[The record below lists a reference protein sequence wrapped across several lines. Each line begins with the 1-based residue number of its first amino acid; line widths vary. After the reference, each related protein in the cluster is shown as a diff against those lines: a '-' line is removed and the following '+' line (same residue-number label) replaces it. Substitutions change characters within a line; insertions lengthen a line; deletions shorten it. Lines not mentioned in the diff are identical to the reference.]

1 MGIKIELGRSLAHFN
16 GNEWHTPS
24 PYIFLFHILTKL
36 MTPEEEVVVAPA
48 VEEEVAEEAVVEEEA
63 IAEEAETT
71 EEEVAEEAAE

>member
-1 MGIKIELGRSLAHFN
+1 MWDIDELGKKDVQTHK

-36 MTPEEEVVVAPA
+36 MTPEEEVVAPV

-63 IAEEAETT
+63 IAEEAEAT